1 MKKVLGNK
9 WYIFL
14 LCAPAMLLLI
24 AFVMYPILNI
34 VVMSLQKTDGL
45 TPAKF
50 IGFKN
55 FVQLFTDDGFMR
67 ANLASLGL
75 CLLAVICNA
84 ILAIAVSILLCTLG
98 PRLRKYCVRHL
109 LSRWCCRYRLS
120 PSCG

>member
-24 AFVMYPILNI
+24 AFVLYPILNI

-50 IGFKN
+50 IGLKN
-55 FVQLFTDDGFMR
+55 FVQLFTD
-67 ANLASLGL
+67 
-75 CLLAVICNA
+75 CLLYTA
-84 ILAIAVSILLCTLG
+84 
-98 PRLRKYCVRHL
+98 RCV
-109 LSRWCCRYRLS
+109 
-120 PSCG
+120 